1 MAGGLLS
8 GGTGEKLGHASIV
21 IAGVAALVASLLSFV
36 YVVFSPVWLKYMLM
50 YCITARY
57 GYRRRQL
64 LNPQM
69 APLPNQHLVKTT
81 ENLSFR
87 DMSYEYCLCRFPAF
101 VLTCV
106 TNNYQGT
113 YIFSLLMVQ
122 YNLVESGHVC
132 GSSP

>member
-36 YVVFSPVWLKYMLM
+36 YVVFSPVWLKYMLI
-50 YCITARY
+50 YCIAVRY

-87 DMSYEYCLCRFPAF
+87 DMSYEYCLCM
-101 VLTCV
+101 
-106 TNNYQGT
+106 
-113 YIFSLLMVQ
+113 SMLLGEVKA
-122 YNLVESGHVC
+122 G
-132 GSSP
+132 